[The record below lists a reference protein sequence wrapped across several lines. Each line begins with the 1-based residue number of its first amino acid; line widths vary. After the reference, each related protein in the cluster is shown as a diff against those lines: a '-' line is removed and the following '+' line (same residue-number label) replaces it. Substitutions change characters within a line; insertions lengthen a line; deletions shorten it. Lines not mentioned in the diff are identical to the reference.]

1 LATKKNRIRNII
13 VLAAVAFAL
22 SASLYGTRALN
33 LFELKA
39 FDLYSRLLNPA
50 RSTDRI
56 AVVELDQRSI
66 DALSRENI
74 NWPWPR
80 QMYAPIVE
88 YLSEAEAVFIDILF
102 TEPSSYGQEDD
113 LILAGAFK
121 KASNVYLPFFLSKN
135 PRETSPE
142 DVLFIKQYS
151 VGKAHERPSPYRSVT
166 VPIDPLR
173 THMAG
178 AGNVAINPDEDGVY
192 RTIPLLFQ
200 FQDSI
205 VPNLVFSYFIKQGKG
220 EIAKPFSQAGDKV
233 LLRYFRDQRPF
244 QTFSAVDILNA
255 AIGKDPMQSMRVKK
269 GSFKGKAVFIG
280 MTAAGLY
287 DLKPTPVSSVST
299 GVHIHATLFDNL
311 REQNF
316 MRIAHPLFV
325 VLSMLLIALFICA
338 FVLFY
343 HAAAKNLAVFLGTFF
358 IILGATSLLFLNA
371 CYFPVVYPVVALVI
385 SFILS
390 VAFSYAAEGKERI
403 FIRRTFSQYM
413 DKTLVDHVLQNPE
426 IIKPGGKRLWVTVFF
441 ADIAGFTTISEQ
453 NPPEETA
460 RMLHIVLDSLT
471 EVVIEEKGVI
481 DKYIG
486 DCVMAFW
493 GAPVHTGNDEIN
505 ACRAAL
511 HCIAQLNSINEG
523 FQKEGIPRISI
534 RIGIHSGDAIAG
546 NLGSTRLFDYTV
558 VGDTVNTASRLES
571 VNKVFRTGIITSEK
585 TIEKTGDLFL
595 ARELGLIEVKGKR
608 EPVRIY
614 ELMAESGH
622 AGEDLKEKAAL
633 FHEALALYRQE
644 RFTDAIALF
653 ASILE
658 RYPDD
663 GPAAFYKNRCQEL
676 MTHFPLTKSWDVLTM
691 TEK

>member
-1 LATKKNRIRNII
+1 MKKNRLRNSV
-13 VLAAVAFAL
+13 VLGAVSFAVSALLYAAGAL
-22 SASLYGTRALN
+22 D

-39 FDLYSRLLNPA
+39 FDVYSRLLNPA
-50 RSTDRI
+50 RSSDRI
-56 AVVELDQRSI
+56 AIIEVDQRSI
-66 DALSRENI
+66 DALSRESI

-88 YLSEAEAVFIDILF
+88 YLSKADAVFIDILF
-102 TEPSSYGQEDD
+102 TEPSSYGHDD
-113 LILAGAFK
+113 DRVLAEAIG

-135 PRETSPE
+135 PKEPSSE
-142 DVLFIKQYS
+142 GMLFVKRHS
-151 VGKAHERPSPYRSVT
+151 VGEARGRPSPYRSVT
-166 VPIDPLR
+166 VPVDLLGE
-173 THMAG
+173 HAAG
-178 AGNVAINPDEDGVY
+178 AGNVSINPDGDGVY

-200 FQDSI
+200 FRDI
-205 VPNLVFSYFIKQGKG
+205 VVPNLVLSYFIKQKRWGIPRPDRG
-220 EIAKPFSQAGDKV
+220 TEEKV
-233 LLRYFRDQRPF
+233 LLRYFREQRPF

-269 GSFKGKAVFIG
+269 GYFKGKVVFIG

-287 DLKPTPVSSVST
+287 DLKPTPVSSVAT

-311 REQNF
+311 QGRDF
-316 MRIAHPLFV
+316 MRTAHPLFV
-325 VLSMLLIALFICA
+325 VLGMLAIVSFICA
-338 FVLFY
+338 FVLSHY
-343 HAAAKNLAVFLGTFF
+343 AIVKNLAVFVGAFF
-358 IILGATSLLFLNA
+358 TILGATALLFLNA
-371 CYFPVVYPVVALVI
+371 RYVPVVYPVVALVV

-426 IIKPGGKRLWVTVFF
+426 IIRPGGRRLRVTVFF

-460 RMLHIVLDSLT
+460 KMLHSVLDALT
-471 EVVIEEKGVI
+471 EVVIKEKGVI

-493 GAPVHTGNDEIN
+493 GAPLRTENDEVN

-511 HCIAQLNSINEG
+511 NCIAELDSINEK
-523 FQKEGIPRISI
+523 FRREGIPSVSI

-571 VNKVFRTGIITSEK
+571 VNKAFRTGIIASEN
-585 TIEKTGDLFL
+585 TIEKTGGLFL
-595 ARELGLIEVKGKR
+595 ARELGLIEVKGKK

-614 ELMAESGH
+614 EVMAEIEG
-622 AGEDLKEKAAL
+622 AGEGLKEKAAI
-633 FHEALALYRQE
+633 FHEALALYRQGG
-644 RFTDAIALF
+644 FADAIALF
-653 ASILE
+653 TSILE

-663 GPAAFYKNRCQEL
+663 GPAAFYKNRCGSL
-676 MTHFPLTKSWDVLTM
+676 MASCLIINSYQRHVEDR
-691 TEK
+691 EH

>member
-1 LATKKNRIRNII
+1 MAEQKNRIRNIV
-13 VLAAVAFAL
+13 VLAVAAFAVSL
-22 SASLYGTRALN
+22 ALYGTNTLH

-39 FDLYSRLLNPA
+39 FDLYSRIFNPA

-56 AVVELDQRSI
+56 AIVEVDQRSI
-66 DALSRENI
+66 DALSGENI

-113 LILAGAFK
+113 LVLAEAIGR
-121 KASNVYLPFFLSKN
+121 ASNVYLPFFLSKN
-135 PRETSPE
+135 PGRISPE
-142 DVLFIKQYS
+142 DVLFIKKYS
-151 VGKAHERPSPYRSVT
+151 AGEIHDKPSPYRSAA
-166 VPIDPLR
+166 VPIEPLR
-173 THMAG
+173 AHVAG
-178 AGNVAINPDEDGVY
+178 AGNVAIGPDEDGVY

-200 FQDSI
+200 FQEKV
-205 VPNLVFSYFIKQGKG
+205 VPNLVFSYFIRQAKGDIVKQASTA
-220 EIAKPFSQAGDKV
+220 ENV
-233 LLRYFRDQRPF
+233 LLRYFREPRPF
-244 QTFSAVDILNA
+244 RSFSAVDILNA

-269 GSFKGKAVFIG
+269 GSFKGKVVFIG

-287 DLKPTPVSSVST
+287 DLKPTPVSPVST

-311 REQNF
+311 RERDF
-316 MRIAHPLFV
+316 MRAVHPFFV
-325 VLSMLLIALFICA
+325 VLAMFSIAAFVCA
-338 FVLFY
+338 FVLF
-343 HAAAKNLAVFLGTFF
+343 HHTIVKNLALFLGTLF
-358 IILGATSLLFLNA
+358 IILGGTSLLFLNA
-371 CYFPVVYPVVALVI
+371 RYFPVVYPVVALVI

-426 IIKPGGKRLWVTVFF
+426 IIKPGGSRLRVTVFF

-460 RMLHIVLDSLT
+460 KMLHAVLDSLT
-471 EVVIEEKGVI
+471 EVVIKEKGVI

-493 GAPVHTGNDEIN
+493 GAPLHTENDEIN

-511 HCIAQLNSINEG
+511 NCVAELDSINEG
-523 FQKEGIPRISI
+523 FQGGGMPRISI

-571 VNKVFRTGIITSEK
+571 VNKVFRTGIIASEK
-585 TIEKTGDLFL
+585 TLEKTGDLFL

-614 ELMAESGH
+614 ELMAEAEG
-622 AGEDLKEKAAL
+622 ADEDLKEKAAL

-644 RFTDAIALF
+644 GFADATASF
-653 ASILE
+653 GSILE
-658 RYPDD
+658 RYPED
-663 GPAAFYKNRCQEL
+663 GPAAFYKKRCEDL
-676 MTHFPLTKSWDVLTM
+676 MAHFPLTKSWDILTM

>member
-1 LATKKNRIRNII
+1 MAI
-13 VLAAVAFAL
+13 AFAL
-22 SASLYGTRALN
+22 SALLYATRALN

-50 RSTDRI
+50 RSSDRI
-56 AVVELDQRSI
+56 AIIEVDQRSI
-66 DALSRENI
+66 DALSGENI

-113 LILAGAFK
+113 FILAEAIG
-121 KASNVYLPFFLSKN
+121 KASNIYLPFFLSKN
-135 PRETSPE
+135 PKETSPE
-142 DVLFIKQYS
+142 DVLFIKQHS
-151 VGKAHERPSPYRSVT
+151 IDEVHDRPSPYRSVT
-166 VPIDPLR
+166 VPVDPLR
-173 THMAG
+173 THIAG

-192 RTIPLLFQ
+192 RAIPLLFQ
-200 FQDSI
+200 FQDRV
-205 VPNLVFSYFIKQGKG
+205 VPNLVFSYFIKREKGK
-220 EIAKPFSQAGDKV
+220 IVKPVSHAEEKV
-233 LLRYFRDQRPF
+233 LLRYFRGQKPF

-269 GSFKGKAVFIG
+269 GSFKGKIVFIG

-287 DLKPTPVSSVST
+287 DLKPTPTSSVST
-299 GVHIHATLFDNL
+299 GVHINATLFDNL
-311 REQNF
+311 QNRNL
-316 MRIAHPLFV
+316 MRPVYPLFV
-325 VLSMLLIALFICA
+325 VLSMLLIAFFICA
-338 FVLFY
+338 FVLSY
-343 HAAAKNLAVFLGTFF
+343 HAIVKNLAVFLGTFF
-358 IILGATSLLFLNA
+358 VILGATALLFLNA
-371 CYFPVVYPVVALVI
+371 CYFPVVYPVVTLVI

-413 DKTLVDHVLQNPE
+413 DKTLVDYVLQNPE

-493 GAPVHTGNDEIN
+493 GAPLYTENDEIN

-511 HCIAQLNSINEG
+511 NCIAKLDSINEG
-523 FQKEGIPRISI
+523 FQREGIPRVAI

-571 VNKVFRTGIITSEK
+571 VNKVFHTDIIASEK
-585 TIEKTGDLFL
+585 TVEKTNDLFL
-595 ARELGLIEVKGKR
+595 TRELGLIEVKGKT

-614 ELMAESGH
+614 ELMAESSH
-622 AGEDLKEKAAL
+622 AAEDLKEKAAL
-633 FHEALALYRQE
+633 FHESLTLYRQE
-644 RFTDAIALF
+644 RFADAIALF
-653 ASILE
+653 TAILE
-658 RYPDD
+658 CYPDD
-663 GPAAFYKNRCQEL
+663 GPAAFYRNRCENL
-676 MTHFPLTKSWDVLTM
+676 MTSFPLTKSWDVLTM

>member
-1 LATKKNRIRNII
+1 MALKKDRIRNII
-13 VLAAVAFAL
+13 VLAAVASAL
-22 SASLYGTRALN
+22 SASLYVTGALN

-39 FDLYSRLLNPA
+39 FDLYSRFLNPA

-56 AVVELDQRSI
+56 TVIEIDQRSI

-113 LILAGAFK
+113 LILSEAIGR
-121 KASNVYLPFFLSKN
+121 ASNVYLPFFLSKN
-135 PRETSPE
+135 PGGTSPE
-142 DVLFIKQYS
+142 DVLFIKQCS
-151 VGKAHERPSPYRSVT
+151 VGEVHDRPSPYRSAA

-173 THMAG
+173 TGIAG
-178 AGNVAINPDEDGVY
+178 AGNVAINPDEDGIY
-192 RTIPLLFQ
+192 RTIPLFFQ
-200 FQDSI
+200 FQERV
-205 VPNLVFSYFIKQGKG
+205 VPNLVFSYFIRQ
-220 EIAKPFSQAGDKV
+220 AKEKIVKPVSTEKKV
-233 LLRYFRDQRPF
+233 LLRYFREQRPF

-269 GSFKGKAVFIG
+269 GSFKGKVVFIG

-287 DLKPTPVSSVST
+287 DLKPTSVSSVST

-311 REQNF
+311 RERNF
-316 MRIAHPLFV
+316 MRATHPLFI
-325 VLSMLLIALFICA
+325 VLSMLLIASFICA
-338 FVLFY
+338 FVLFHY
-343 HAAAKNLAVFLGTFF
+343 TIVKNLALFLGTFF
-358 IILGATSLLFLNA
+358 VILGTTSLLFLNA
-371 CYFPVVYPVVALVI
+371 FYFPVVYPVIALVI

-426 IIKPGGKRLWVTVFF
+426 IIKPGGRRLRATVFF

-460 RMLHIVLDSLT
+460 RMLHTVLDSLT
-471 EVVIEEKGVI
+471 EVVIKEKGVI

-493 GAPVHTGNDEIN
+493 GAPLHTENDEIN

-511 HCIAQLNSINEG
+511 NCIAELDSINEG
-523 FQKEGIPRISI
+523 FQAEGIPRIAI

-571 VNKVFRTGIITSEK
+571 VNKVFRTGIIASENV
-585 TIEKTGDLFL
+585 IEKTGDLFL
-595 ARELGLIEVKGKR
+595 ARELGLVEVKGKR

-614 ELMAESGH
+614 ELMAEAEG

-633 FHEALALYRQE
+633 FHEALALYRQKG
-644 RFTDAIALF
+644 FADAIALF
-653 ASILE
+653 TSILD

-663 GPAAFYKNRCQEL
+663 GPAAFYKNRCENL
-676 MTHFPLTKSWDVLTM
+676 MAHFPLTKSWDILTM